1 MDGKVPVVFDEKD
14 GVPIFIDQRELV
26 LSYRIPVSRIE
37 MFFEGLKKGELL
49 GTKCATCNEI
59 YFPPQA
65 DCPKCSS
72 SKLEWVKLSND
83 GELLSYTIIYVKP
96 RSFGEEDYAVGV
108 VRLPE
113 GVNVLARIWESR
125 KEVLKV
131 GKKMKLK
138 IAPDRKGTLVYG
150 FEPVGD

>member
-37 MFFEGLKKGELL
+37 RFFEGLTKGQLL
-49 GTKCATCNEI
+49 ATKCVSCNEV

-72 SKLEWVKLSND
+72 SKLEWVKLSD
-83 GELLSYTIIYVKP
+83 EGKLLSYTIIYVKP
-96 RSFGEEDYAVGV
+96 VSFGNEDYAVGV
-108 VRLPE
+108 VGLPD
-113 GVNVLARIWESR
+113 GVNVLARIWEAK
-125 KEVLKV
+125 KEALRI
-131 GKKMKLK
+131 GSKMKLK
-138 IAPDRKGTLVYG
+138 IGPDRKGNLVYG
-150 FEPVGD
+150 FEPAGE